1 MNFQD
6 KMTIKR
12 DDIEIMAPV
21 GSYESLMAAIQGGAD
36 SVYFGIE
43 QLNMRA
49 KSTNN
54 FTLEDLKNIVTV
66 AQENKIKT
74 YLTVNT
80 ILYDHDIN
88 LMKQII
94 DTAKESGITA
104 VIAADQAVINYA
116 SSKGVE
122 VHISTQV
129 NISNAES
136 VKFYSH
142 FADVVVAA
150 RELSLKQVKF
160 ITETIEKEQIKGP
173 KGELVRV
180 EIFAHGALCMAVSGK
195 CYLSLHEQNSSA
207 NRGACLQTCRK
218 SYTVTEKESG
228 YQLEID
234 NEYIMSPKDLCT
246 IGFID
251 KIIDSGVKVLKIE
264 GRARPAEYVKT
275 VTQCYDE
282 AIRAYIDGTYSTE
295 KVKLWEERLETT
307 FNRGFWD
314 GYYLGRK
321 MGEWSK
327 EYGSKATKTKVYVG
341 KGTNYFKNLKVAEF
355 LIQADSLKIG
365 DEILITGPTTGVIET
380 TVKEIRVDLKTSETA
395 EKGQTISIPID
406 VKVRPSDKL
415 YKMVKT

>member
-1 MNFQD
+1 MN
-6 KMTIKR
+6 IKR
-12 DDIEIMAPV
+12 QDIEIMAPV

-54 FTLEDLKNIVTV
+54 FTLDDLKKIVSIS
-66 AQENKIKT
+66 QENNIKT

-94 DTAKESGITA
+94 DTAKASGITA

-142 FADVVVAA
+142 FADVVVTA
-150 RELSLKQVKF
+150 RELSLKQVKY

-173 KGELVRV
+173 KGELIRV

-218 SYTVTEKESG
+218 AYTVTEKESG

-251 KIIDSGVKVLKIE
+251 NIIDSGVKVLKIE
-264 GRARPAEYVKT
+264 GRARPAEYVKA
-275 VTQCYDE
+275 VTSCYNE
-282 AIRAYIDGTYSTE
+282 AVKAYIEGTYTIE
-295 KVKLWEERLETT
+295 KVKEWEKRLETT

-327 EYGSKATKTKVYVG
+327 EYGSKATKTKVYIG
-341 KGTNYFKNLKVAEF
+341 KGTNYFNNLKVAEF
-355 LIQADSLKIG
+355 LIQAENLKVG

-380 TVKEIRVDLKTSETA
+380 TVKEIRLDLAAVDSV
-395 EKGQTISIPID
+395 EKGSLVSIPID
-406 VKVRPSDKL
+406 EKVRPSDKL
-415 YKMVKT
+415 YKMVKV

>member
-1 MNFQD
+1 
-6 KMTIKR
+6 
-12 DDIEIMAPV
+12 MAPV

-54 FTLEDLKNIVTV
+54 FTLDDLKKIVSIS
-66 AQENKIKT
+66 QENNIKT

-94 DTAKESGITA
+94 DTAKASGITA

-142 FADVVVAA
+142 FADVVVTA
-150 RELSLKQVKF
+150 RELSLKQVKY

-173 KGELVRV
+173 KGELIRV

-218 SYTVTEKESG
+218 AYTVTEKESG

-251 KIIDSGVKVLKIE
+251 NIIDSGVKVLKIE
-264 GRARPAEYVKT
+264 GRARPAEYVKA
-275 VTQCYDE
+275 VTSCYNE
-282 AIRAYIDGTYSTE
+282 AVKAYIEGTYTIE
-295 KVKLWEERLETT
+295 KVKEWEKRLETT

-327 EYGSKATKTKVYVG
+327 EYGSKATKTKVYIG
-341 KGTNYFKNLKVAEF
+341 KGTNYFNNLKVAEF
-355 LIQADSLKIG
+355 LIQAENLKVG

-380 TVKEIRVDLKTSETA
+380 TVKEIRLDLAAVDSV
-395 EKGQTISIPID
+395 EKGSLVSIPID
-406 VKVRPSDKL
+406 EKVRPSDKL
-415 YKMVKT
+415 YKMVKV

>member
-1 MNFQD
+1 MVN
-6 KMTIKR
+6 R
-12 DDIEIMAPV
+12 REDIEIMAPV
-21 GSYESLMAAIQGGAD
+21 GSYESLMAAIQGGAN

-49 KSTNN
+49 KSSNN
-54 FTLEDLKNIVTV
+54 FTTDDLCKIVSI
-66 AQENKIKT
+66 AKENGIKT
-74 YLTVNT
+74 YLTLNT
-80 ILYDHDIN
+80 IVYDHDIA
-88 LMKQII
+88 LMKRII
-94 DTAKESGITA
+94 DNAKENGISA
-104 VIAADQAVINYA
+104 IIASDQAAINYA
-116 SSKGVE
+116 FSIGVE

-129 NISNAES
+129 NISNIES

-142 FADVVVAA
+142 FADVMVTA
-150 RELSLKQVKF
+150 RELSLKQVKK
-160 ITETIEKEQIKGP
+160 ITEAIEKEQIKGP
-173 KGELVRV
+173 SGELVKI

-195 CYLSLHEQNSSA
+195 CYLSLHEQNASA

-218 SYTVTEKESG
+218 GYIVTEKESS

-251 KIIDSGVKVLKIE
+251 KIIDAGVKVLKIE

-275 VTQCYDE
+275 VCQCYDD
-282 AIRAYIDGTYSTE
+282 ALKSYLDGTYTPEKIKIWEDSLSTI
-295 KVKLWEERLETT
+295 

-355 LIQADSLKIG
+355 LLQAENLKVG
-365 DEILITGPTTGVIET
+365 DEILITGPTTGVIQT
-380 TVKEIRVDLKTSETA
+380 TVKEIRLHLEPVEMA
-395 EKGQTISIPID
+395 QKGNLVSIPID
-406 VKVRPSDKL
+406 EKVRPSDKL
-415 YKMVKT
+415 YKMVNVSELD